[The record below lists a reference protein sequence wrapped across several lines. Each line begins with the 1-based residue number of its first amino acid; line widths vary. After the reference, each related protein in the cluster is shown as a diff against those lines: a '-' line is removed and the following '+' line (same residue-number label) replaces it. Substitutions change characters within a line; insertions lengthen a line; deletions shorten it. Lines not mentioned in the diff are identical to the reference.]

1 MKLRVFAILVTMV
14 FLSTGCNLN
23 IDIGLEKT
31 PTNQDDTFIA
41 ATTGVAT
48 ANSTTPM
55 ITASPLIVPSPEML
69 TSTPSPTPLPGLVV
83 FPLSSLGTNIPWL
96 PLDRTSW
103 PTVFIVTI
111 NNQLPP
117 FNNPLVRQAF
127 ASAIDKEVIVAMAK
141 RWYAVD
147 PSPATSFIPP
157 QTLGRDLYGEV
168 GINFDPIQAKELLIQ
183 AGYTDPSS
191 FPKIT
196 FLVNSYG
203 DTAPGARFN
212 MANTMAEMWQTH
224 LGVTVEVQVLG
235 WKAFGERIRSNP
247 PELFWNGW
255 LPDPGNDPDFIR
267 TIFLTGAE
275 YNYGHFSNTD
285 FDALINRAESSQ
297 DPATRQALYIEA
309 ERLLCETEAG
319 IIPLYHTF
327 SNIP

>member
-1 MKLRVFAILVTMV
+1 MRLRVFAILVTMV
-14 FLSTGCNLN
+14 FISTACKLN
-23 IDIGLEKT
+23 FDIGLEKT
-31 PTNQDDTFIA
+31 PTNQDDRFIP
-41 ATTGVAT
+41 TSTGVGT
-48 ANSTTPM
+48 ANSTTPI
-55 ITASPLIVPSPEML
+55 ITASPLIVPSPEKL

-83 FPLSSLGTNIPWL
+83 FPLSSLGTKIPWL
-96 PLDRTSW
+96 PLDRTKW

-127 ASAIDKEVIVAMAK
+127 ASAIDKEVIVAMAE

-157 QTLGRDLYGEV
+157 LTLGRDLYGEV
-168 GINFDPIQAKELLIQ
+168 GINFDPIQARELLTQ
-183 AGYTDPSS
+183 AGYSDSS
-191 FPKIT
+191 AFPKIT
-196 FLVNSYG
+196 FLVNAYG
-203 DTAPGARFN
+203 ETAPGARVN
-212 MANTMAEMWQTH
+212 MAKAMAEMWQTH
-224 LGVTVEVQVLG
+224 LGVTVEVQELG
-235 WKAFGERIRSNP
+235 WHAYGERIRSNP

-275 YNYGHFSNTD
+275 YNYGHFSNAD
-285 FDALINRAESSQ
+285 FDSLINRAESSQ
-297 DPATRQALYIEA
+297 DPALRQALYIQA